1 MDNPNVVFTRI
12 GVAELV
18 NRPVPVPK
26 AGEVLVRL
34 VRSCISSGT
43 ERANVTG
50 VPDNATSIYKDCPD
64 DVVSW
69 PRQGG
74 YSSSGVVVS
83 VGEGVAS
90 VRPGDRVCLSW
101 SVHARYVVLP
111 ERQVYLIPD
120 GVSFEAAAV
129 THISTFPMA
138 ALRKCRLEIGEPALV
153 MGQGLLGQLAV
164 LLLRAAGA
172 TPVVAADPV
181 EAKRVRA
188 LELGA
193 DVAVDPLAPDFVA
206 RVKACADSGRRVQF
220 GRMADAGPRVVIE
233 VTGNGTGLNLAL
245 DAIAP
250 FGRLAL
256 LGCTRNSD
264 FTINYYRKVH
274 GRGVTL
280 IGAHTDARPDVES
293 SAGWWSTRDDALAFL
308 RLLQL
313 RRLSLD
319 GFVDEVHP
327 PSDCGEVYA
336 RLAKG
341 GAFPN
346 VQFAWEEE

>member
-1 MDNPNVVFTRI
+1 MDNPNIVFTGV

-18 NRPVPVPK
+18 DRPVPAPK

-50 VPDNATSIYKDCPD
+50 VPDNATSIHKDCPD
-64 DVVSW
+64 DLVSW

-74 YSSSGVVVS
+74 YSSAGVVES
-83 VGEGVAS
+83 VGEGVTA

-101 SVHARYVVLP
+101 SVHARYVALP
-111 ERQVYLIPD
+111 ESQVYPIPE

-153 MGQGLLGQLAV
+153 MGQGILGQLAV

-172 TPVVAADPV
+172 VPVIAADPV
-181 EAKRVRA
+181 AAKRARA

-193 DVAVDPLAPDFVA
+193 DFAFDPLSPDFAV
-206 RVKACADSGRRVQF
+206 RVKACADNGRRVQF
-220 GRMADAGPRVVIE
+220 GRVVDAGPRVVIE
-233 VTGNGTGLNLAL
+233 VTGNGAALNTAL
-245 DAIAP
+245 DVIAP
-250 FGRLAL
+250 CGRLAL
-256 LGCTRNSD
+256 LGCTRDSD
-264 FTINYYRKVH
+264 FTVNYYRKVH

-280 IGAHTDARPDVES
+280 VGAHTDARPDVES
-293 SAGWWSTRDDALAFL
+293 AAGWWSTRDDARAFL

-313 RRLSLD
+313 KRVLLD
-319 GFVDEVHP
+319 GFVDEVHA
-327 PSDCGEVYA
+327 PSECGAVYA

-346 VQFAWEEE
+346 VQFAWED